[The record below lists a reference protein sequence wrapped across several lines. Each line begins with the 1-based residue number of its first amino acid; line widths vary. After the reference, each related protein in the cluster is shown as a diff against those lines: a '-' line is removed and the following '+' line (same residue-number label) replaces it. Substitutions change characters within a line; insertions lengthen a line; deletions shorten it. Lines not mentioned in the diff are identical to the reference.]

1 MARKEKLGN
10 CADVANALKSWVGM
24 RLMYVTGPI
33 VWRPVVQF
41 AALHWCQIAKTRDH
55 QPQRDYDRGN
65 EKVELGSTSRAGG
78 NL

>member
-1 MARKEKLGN
+1 MAPKEKLGN
-10 CADVANALKSWVGM
+10 CADVANTLKSWVGM

-41 AALHWCQIAKTRDH
+41 AALHWCQIAKTRDW
-55 QPQRDYDRGN
+55 QPQHDYDRGN
-65 EKVELGSTSRAGG
+65 ENVESGSTSCARG